1 MPILKLFQTIE
12 KKGTLPNPSYGLP
25 QYQNQVRIYKGGGG
39 GREGRG
45 KENYR
50 PISLMNI
57 FKNSQQTISRSN
69 STTHQNDHSP

>member
-39 GREGRG
+39 